1 LSYDLDELAEA
12 RRLADWMFEQF
23 RPLVSDDTAEVGA
36 GIGTFSGRLLGAE
49 VGRLLLVEPD
59 PALAAELERRFGSD
73 PRVELVRDSVPGSPT
88 LARDAGRF
96 GFVLCQ
102 NVLEHVP
109 DDGGAVRE
117 LAAALRPDGV
127 LGLLVP
133 AHPRLYGSLDREYGH
148 ERRYTRER
156 LERLIADAGLELVEL
171 RSFNLLG
178 VAGWWWKSR
187 RGARGLGH
195 RSLRAYEAL
204 LPLWKPVERLLRPRA
219 GLSLIAVARR
229 SGPPTLTRSC

>member
-12 RRLADWMFEQF
+12 NRLADWMFEQF
-23 RPLVSDDTAEVGA
+23 RPFVSEETAEVGA
-36 GIGTFSGRLLGAE
+36 GIGTFSGRLLAARVE
-49 VGRLLLVEPD
+49 RLLLVEPD
-59 PALAAELERRFGSD
+59 PALSAELERRFGAD
-73 PRVELVRDSVPGSPT
+73 PRVELVPDSVPGSPT

-109 DDGGAVRE
+109 DDAGAVGEIAASLRPGGA
-117 LAAALRPDGV
+117 LGV
-127 LGLLVP
+127 LVP

-187 RGARGLGH
+187 RGARGLGR

-219 GLSLIAVARR
+219 GLSLIAIARR
-229 SGPPTLTRSC
+229 PAS

>member
-1 LSYDLDELAEA
+1 LSYDLDELAGA
-12 RRLADWMFEQF
+12 RRLADWMFDQF
-23 RPLVSDDTAEVGA
+23 RPLVSHETAEVGA
-36 GIGTFSGRLLGAE
+36 GIGTFSERLLGAGVE
-49 VGRLLLVEPD
+49 RLLLVEPD
-59 PALAAELERRFGSD
+59 PELAAELERRFGSD
-73 PRVELVRDSVPGSPT
+73 TRVELVRDSVPGSPT

-109 DDGGAVRE
+109 DDGGAVSE
-117 LAAALRPDGV
+117 LAAALRLDGV

-178 VAGWWWKSR
+178 VVGWWWKSR

-229 SGPPTLTRSC
+229 SGHQP

>member
-1 LSYDLDELAEA
+1 MADRYDLDELARAE
-12 RRLADWMFEQF
+12 RLAGWMFEQF
-23 RPLVSDDTAEVGA
+23 RPYVAAETAEVGA
-36 GIGTFSGRLLGAE
+36 GIGTFSERLLG
-49 VGRLLLVEPD
+49 VGARRLLILEPD
-59 PALAAELERRFGSD
+59 AQLAAELERRFGSD
-73 PRVELVRDSVPGSPT
+73 PRVELVRESVPGSSV
-88 LARDAGRF
+88 LAREAGRF

-109 DDGGAVRE
+109 DDAGAVAE
-117 LAAALRPDGV
+117 LAGALRPGGR

-133 AHPRLYGSLDREYGH
+133 AHPRLFGSLDRAYGH

-156 LERLIADAGLELVEL
+156 LERLIHDAGLELEEL

-187 RGARGLGH
+187 RGAGQLGR
-195 RSLRAYEAL
+195 RSLRAYEAI
-204 LPLWKPVERLLRPRA
+204 LPLWRPLERLLRPRA

-229 SGPPTLTRSC
+229 GQTP

>member
-12 RRLADWMFEQF
+12 RWLAEWMFEQF

-36 GIGTFSGRLLGAE
+36 GIGTFSGRLLGAG

-59 PALAAELERRFGSD
+59 PALAAELERRFGTD
-73 PRVELVRDSVPGSPT
+73 QRVELVRDSVPGSPT

-156 LERLIADAGLELVEL
+156 LEGLIADAGLELVEL

-229 SGPPTLTRSC
+229 PLTSEAH

>member
-1 LSYDLDELAEA
+1 MSYDLDELAGA
-12 RRLADWMFEQF
+12 RRLADWMFSQF
-23 RPLVSDDTAEVGA
+23 RPLVADDSAEVGA
-36 GIGTFSGRLLGAE
+36 GIGTFTEHLLGAGVE
-49 VGRLLLVEPD
+49 RLLLVEPD
-59 PALAAELERRFGSD
+59 PELAAELERRFGAD
-73 PRVELVRDSVPGSPT
+73 PRTELVRDSVPGSPT

-109 DDGGAVRE
+109 DDEGAVAE
-117 LAAALRPDGV
+117 LAAALRPGGV

-156 LERLIADAGLELVEL
+156 LQRLIAGAGLELVEL

-187 RGARGLGH
+187 RGASGLGH

-204 LPLWKPVERLLRPRA
+204 LPLWRPIERLLRPRA

-229 SGPPTLTRSC
+229 PPASSAGQAR

>member
-12 RRLADWMFEQF
+12 NRLADWMFEQF
-23 RPLVSDDTAEVGA
+23 RPVVADETAEVGA
-36 GIGTFSGRLLGAE
+36 GIGTFTGRLLEAGVE
-49 VGRLLLVEPD
+49 RLLLVEPD
-59 PALAAELERRFGSD
+59 PALSAELERRFGAD

-109 DDGGAVRE
+109 DDAGAVGE
-117 LAAALRPDGV
+117 LAAALLPGGT

-187 RGARGLGH
+187 RGARGLG
-195 RSLRAYEAL
+195 RGSLRAYEAM

-229 SGPPTLTRSC
+229 PLRGPGEQQR

>member
-23 RPLVSDDTAEVGA
+23 RPLVSNDTAEVGA
-36 GIGTFSGRLLGAE
+36 GIGTFSARLLGAGVE
-49 VGRLLLVEPD
+49 RLLLVEPD

-73 PRVELVRDSVPGSPT
+73 QRVELVRDSVPGSPT

-117 LAAALRPDGV
+117 LAAALRPDGM

-229 SGPPTLTRSC
+229 SGPQP

>member
-1 LSYDLDELAEA
+1 MSYDLDELAGA
-12 RRLADWMFEQF
+12 RRLADWMFSQF
-23 RPLVSDDTAEVGA
+23 RPLVADDSAEVGA
-36 GIGTFSGRLLGAE
+36 GIGTFTEHLLGAGVE
-49 VGRLLLVEPD
+49 RLLLVEPD
-59 PALAAELERRFGSD
+59 PELAAELERRFGAD
-73 PRVELVRDSVPGSPT
+73 PRTELVRDSVPGSPT

-109 DDGGAVRE
+109 DDEGAVTE
-117 LAAALRPDGV
+117 LAAALRPGGS

-156 LERLIADAGLELVEL
+156 LQRLIAGAGLELVEL

-187 RGARGLGH
+187 RGASGLGH

-204 LPLWKPVERLLRPRA
+204 LPLWRPIERLLRPRA

-229 SGPPTLTRSC
+229 PPASSAGQAR

>member
-1 LSYDLDELAEA
+1 LSYDLDELAGA
-12 RRLADWMFEQF
+12 RRLADWMFDQF
-23 RPLVSDDTAEVGA
+23 RPLVADETAEVGA
-36 GIGTFSGRLLGAE
+36 GIGTFSERLLAAGVE
-49 VGRLLLVEPD
+49 RLLLVEPD
-59 PALAAELERRFGSD
+59 PELAAELERRFGDD
-73 PRVELVRDSVPGSPT
+73 PRVELVRDSVPGSPA

-109 DDGGAVRE
+109 DDGGAVSE
-117 LAAALRPDGV
+117 LGAALRPGGM

-204 LPLWKPVERLLRPRA
+204 LPLWKPLERLFRPRA
-219 GLSLIAVARR
+219 GLSLIALARR
-229 SGPPTLTRSC
+229 SGDQP